1 MLHYYGI
8 TLKNGTESTIIC
20 DKELDYL
27 LNSITTSKYI
37 NVYTD
42 STWRKPFSDN
52 ESVEFDQITI
62 LTEQIAMISHAETV
76 INNLPLIT
84 YQQ

>member
-20 DKELDYL
+20 DKELDYI
-27 LNSITTSKYI
+27 LNSIKTSKYI

-42 STWRKPFSDN
+42 STWRKPFSNN

-62 LTEQIAMISHAETV
+62 LTEQIAMISHAEA
-76 INNLPLIT
+76 LE
-84 YQQ
+84 